1 MPSSWRKHFVHW
13 CIAEVMPVGWELL
26 PFPSEPHIL
35 VAVTS
40 HPACLHQQSY
50 PCSVSPGFA
59 LTFPGGLWTA
69 ASHSALQ
76 PSFLHQNGSWGLLW
90 PLEPF
95 PCCGC
100 VPGSPWRSREF
111 LPLPLCGVWVC
122 RGQMSASSS
131 GLQLA
136 SCLCIPVGPWLL
148 LQLFPPFCK
157 VLPFFW
163 HFFYLSASRER
174 DNSGVL
180 GINKWAPPTEI
191 RGEQLYPRKC
201 LPNSAECGE
210 TNGIPPA
217 TTQG

>member
-1 MPSSWRKHFVHW
+1 MPSSRRKHFVQR
-13 CIAEVMPVGWELL
+13 CIAEVMPVGWGLP
-26 PFPSEPHIL
+26 PFPAESHIL
-35 VAVTS
+35 AVVTS
-40 HPACLHQQSY
+40 HPACHHQRPH

-59 LTFPGGLWTA
+59 LAFPGGLWTA

-76 PSFLHQNGSWGLLW
+76 PSFLCQTGGWGLLW
-90 PLEPF
+90 PPEPF
-95 PCCGC
+95 PCCGW
-100 VPGSPWRSREF
+100 VPGSPRRSREF
-111 LPLPLCGVWVC
+111 LPLPLCGGWLC
-122 RGQMSASSS
+122 GGQMSSSPS

-136 SCLCIPVGPWLL
+136 SCLHIPVGTWLL

-174 DNSGVL
+174 DNSGVR

-191 RGEQLYPRKC
+191 RGEQLCPRKC

-217 TTQG
+217 TTLG